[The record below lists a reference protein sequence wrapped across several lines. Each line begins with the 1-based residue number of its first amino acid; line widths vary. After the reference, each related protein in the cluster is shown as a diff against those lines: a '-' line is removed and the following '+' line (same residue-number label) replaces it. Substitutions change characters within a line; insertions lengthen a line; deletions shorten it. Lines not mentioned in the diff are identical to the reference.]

1 MSLTT
6 HPYHFFSDIKAFM
19 NVWGKSLG
27 KLMDEKILCVWGVWD
42 TENKT
47 WFDVA
52 PMLIELTSVTLSV
65 HVKCEKD
72 LAIGWNDIL
81 LSDKPVWFDEEQNR
95 QMPDLKWQEN
105 LIWKEYDLVE
115 KAFGNTIKNTVPLQS
130 DYGLTGIAFSLDDDI
145 TLSIY
150 DAGDVIA
157 AKCEWNKEE

>member
-6 HPYHFFSDIKAFM
+6 HPYHFFSDIQTFL
-19 NVWGKSLG
+19 NVWGNTLN
-27 KLMDEKILCVWGVWD
+27 KLTNEKILCVWGVWD
-42 TENKT
+42 SKDET
-47 WFDVA
+47 WFDDA
-52 PMLIELTSVTLSV
+52 PMLVELTAGTLSI

-81 LSDKPVWFDEEQNR
+81 LSDKPVWFDEDQIG

-105 LIWKEYDLVE
+105 LTWKKYDAVAT
-115 KAFGNTIKNTVPLQS
+115 AFGRDIKRIIPIRNN
-130 DYGLTGIAFSLDDDI
+130 YGLIGMDFSLDNDI

-157 AKCEWNKEE
+157 AKCV